1 MGIAILFGA
10 ARHSLSSNTRCH
22 TGPVN
27 ISICITEVWIDV
39 VQNAT
44 GPGDIARDAGC
55 PKRTLKD
62 IS

>member
-1 MGIAILFGA
+1 MGIAIPFGA
-10 ARHSLSSNTRCH
+10 ARHSLSSNTRYH
-22 TGPVN
+22 TGPY

-55 PKRTLKD
+55 PKRTLKG